1 VIYIRGRTKKLASL
15 FLRSEAKATWYSSR

>member
-15 FLRSEAKATWYSSR
+15 FLRSETKATWYR